1 MVEFGPKLD
10 GIRGLYLVKLRGA
23 IDKLRK
29 GVLLITILDHV
40 CSVCIRGGAGR
51 ALAPPEFFRIM
62 QLQYF
67 WPLPGWKIQ
76 DFKEF
81 SGSWPP
87 RKFES
92 CADAGM
98 YMSQS
103 IYNISQYINWRISI
117 WLVHKLTDI
126 IQQPVHKLTKIDIS
140 QFIY

>member
-62 QLQYF
+62 QL
-67 WPLPGWKIQ
+67 
-76 DFKEF
+76 
-81 SGSWPP
+81 
-87 RKFES
+87 
-92 CADAGM
+92 
-98 YMSQS
+98 
-103 IYNISQYINWRISI
+103 
-117 WLVHKLTDI
+117 
-126 IQQPVHKLTKIDIS
+126 
-140 QFIY
+140 